1 MRSALSAFWLLA
13 GCLAM
18 ILLLGMFTARLRAA
32 RGIRSAPGY
41 LGGIIWVI
49 AMIGYAVLAK
59 NEMADPL
66 IFILVSAVIPLVYLI
81 NILLLLLSR
90 RYTWQDPQGRRAYHS
105 GRVHCLGV
113 GPAARLKF
121 SINYRQGGTE
131 PGKLLL
137 PAVKRRWHGIA
148 ALVFFNKSAYV
159 GRCQTDTRTPFGS
172 LGL

>member
-59 NEMADPL
+59 NEMTDPL

-90 RYTWQDPQGRRAYHS
+90 RYTWQDPQGKLAA
-105 GRVHCLGV
+105 GRFALIILGV
-113 GPAARLKF
+113 FIVWVLG
-121 SINYRQGGTE
+121 
-131 PGKLLL
+131 LLL
-137 PAVKRRWHGIA
+137 V
-148 ALVFFNKSAYV
+148 
-159 GRCQTDTRTPFGS
+159 
-172 LGL
+172 

>member
-49 AMIGYAVLAK
+49 AMIGYALLAK

-81 NILLLLLSR
+81 NILFLLLSR
-90 RYTWQDPQGRRAYHS
+90 RYTWQDPQGKRAA
-105 GRVHCLGV
+105 GRFALIILGV
-113 GPAARLKF
+113 FIVWVLG
-121 SINYRQGGTE
+121 
-131 PGKLLL
+131 LLL
-137 PAVKRRWHGIA
+137 V
-148 ALVFFNKSAYV
+148 
-159 GRCQTDTRTPFGS
+159 
-172 LGL
+172 

>member
-90 RYTWQDPQGRRAYHS
+90 RYTWKDPQGKRAAV
-105 GRVHCLGV
+105 RFALIILGV
-113 GPAARLKF
+113 FIVWVLG
-121 SINYRQGGTE
+121 
-131 PGKLLL
+131 LLL
-137 PAVKRRWHGIA
+137 V
-148 ALVFFNKSAYV
+148 
-159 GRCQTDTRTPFGS
+159 
-172 LGL
+172 

>member
-49 AMIGYAVLAK
+49 AMIGYALLAK

-66 IFILVSAVIPLVYLI
+66 IFILVSAVISLVYLI

-90 RYTWQDPQGRRAYHS
+90 RYTWHDPQGKRAA
-105 GRVHCLGV
+105 GRFALIILGV
-113 GPAARLKF
+113 FIVWVLG
-121 SINYRQGGTE
+121 
-131 PGKLLL
+131 LLL
-137 PAVKRRWHGIA
+137 V
-148 ALVFFNKSAYV
+148 
-159 GRCQTDTRTPFGS
+159 
-172 LGL
+172 